1 MTTLKLDKIYKKY
14 PNATHYSVEDF
25 SIDIKDKEFIVFV
38 GPSGCGK
45 STTLRMVAGLEEITE
60 GKLYIDGEVVN
71 DKSPKDR
78 DIAMVFQN
86 YALYPHMTVYENM
99 AFGLKLRKY
108 KKDDIDK
115 RVREAAASLGLT
127 EFLDR
132 KPADLSG
139 GQRQRVAMGRAI
151 VRDAK
156 VFLMD
161 EPLSNLDAKLRVTM
175 RAEIAKITRN
185 IGATTIYVTHDQTEA
200 MTLADRIVIMSSTK
214 NPNGSGTIG
223 RIEQIGTPQELY
235 KKPANKF
242 AAGFIGS
249 PAMNFFNVKVDG
261 NRITNSEGLDIA
273 ISEGQAKILKE
284 TGYQGKEVIF
294 GIRPEDVSS
303 RPIVQEV
310 YPDAN
315 VDAEVVVSELLGA
328 ETMLYLKLGET
339 EFAARV
345 DARDFHNPGEKVN
358 LTFNDAKGHFF
369 DAETEKRISL

>member
-1 MTTLKLDKIYKKY
+1 
-14 PNATHYSVEDF
+14 
-25 SIDIKDKEFIVFV
+25 
-38 GPSGCGK
+38 
-45 STTLRMVAGLEEITE
+45 
-60 GKLYIDGEVVN
+60 
-71 DKSPKDR
+71 
-78 DIAMVFQN
+78 
-86 YALYPHMTVYENM
+86 
-99 AFGLKLRKY
+99 
-108 KKDDIDK
+108 
-115 RVREAAASLGLT
+115 
-127 EFLDR
+127 
-132 KPADLSG
+132 
-139 GQRQRVAMGRAI
+139 
-151 VRDAK
+151 
-156 VFLMD
+156 
-161 EPLSNLDAKLRVTM
+161 
-175 RAEIAKITRN
+175 
-185 IGATTIYVTHDQTEA
+185 

-214 NPNGSGTIG
+214 NPDGSGTIG

-235 KKPANKF
+235 NEPANKF
-242 AAGFIGS
+242 VAGFIGS

-261 NRITNSEGLDIA
+261 NRITNSEGLDIV

-284 TGYQGKEVIF
+284 TGYQGKKVIF

-358 LTFNDAKGHFF
+358 LTFNVAKGHFF

>member
-14 PNATHYSVEDF
+14 PNATHYAVEDF

-45 STTLRMVAGLEEITE
+45 STTLRMIAGLEEITE
-60 GKLYIDGEVVN
+60 GTLFIDGEVVN
-71 DKSPKDR
+71 DKLPKDR
-78 DIAMVFQN
+78 HIAMVFQN

-108 KKDDIDK
+108 KKDDIDR
-115 RVREAAASLGLT
+115 RVRETAASLGLT
-127 EFLDR
+127 EFLER

-175 RAEIAKITRN
+175 RAEIAKLTRN

-214 NPNGSGTIG
+214 NPDGSGTIG

-242 AAGFIGS
+242 VAGFIGS
-249 PAMNFFNVKVDG
+249 PAMNFFNVKFDG
-261 NRITNSEGLDIA
+261 NRLTNSEGLDIV
-273 ISEGQAKILKE
+273 IPEGQAKILREK
-284 TGYQGKEVIF
+284 GYQGKEVIF

-303 RPIVQEV
+303 SPILEEV

-315 VDAEVVVSELLGA
+315 VDAEVVISERLGA
-328 ETMLYLKLGET
+328 ETVLYLKLGET

-345 DARDFHNPGEKVN
+345 DAHDFHNPGEKVN
-358 LTFNDAKGHFF
+358 LTFNVAKALFF